1 MELGRDVGPG
11 ASTSPCVSHLPV
23 PRVFLLPRQ
32 LDEEQGNCLEPQG
45 QGVESEGGRTE
56 VDGVADG
63 VPVGSEAVLRSWL
76 YLCLRVRCCLLAVPV
91 PSPPAGAASVP
102 QAGLG
107 TRAVGSCASVK
118 TDISS
123 GPPRAGASRAGGC
136 GWREWG
142 GSRDL
147 TRQFGWAGEMG
158 EGSKAP
164 FAAEWGSQVFF
175 AGKKTD
181 YVSDLE
187 KVARSWDT
195 GHQGRPE
202 QAADARSRGRTES
215 IQRER
220 GT

>member
-1 MELGRDVGPG
+1 MGPG

-23 PRVFLLPRQ
+23 PRVFFLPRQ
-32 LDEEQGNCLEPQG
+32 LDEEQGNCLESQG
-45 QGVESEGGRTE
+45 RGVESEGGWTE
-56 VDGVADG
+56 EDGAVDG

-76 YLCLRVRCCLLAVPV
+76 YLCLQVRCCLLAVPV

-123 GPPRAGASRAGGC
+123 GPPRAGASRTGGC

-175 AGKKTD
+175 VGKKTD
-181 YVSDLE
+181 
-187 KVARSWDT
+187 
-195 GHQGRPE
+195 
-202 QAADARSRGRTES
+202 
-215 IQRER
+215 
-220 GT
+220 